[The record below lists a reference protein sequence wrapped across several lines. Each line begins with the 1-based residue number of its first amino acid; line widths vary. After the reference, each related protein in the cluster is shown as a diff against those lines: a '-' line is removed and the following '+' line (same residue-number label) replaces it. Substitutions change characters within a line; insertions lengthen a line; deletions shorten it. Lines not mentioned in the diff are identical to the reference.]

1 MLHSAVYWQFIE
13 RLTNGVEHSFDY
25 MKIGS
30 SNSNKYILTDSQT
43 CFRDNEKRFLEK
55 KTGINLYQK
64 QYLCLS
70 SMTSIEIQT
79 IIYIVTTKITEIINH
94 Y

>member
-1 MLHSAVYWQFIE
+1 
-13 RLTNGVEHSFDY
+13 

-30 SNSNKYILTDSQT
+30 SNSNKYVLTDSQT
-43 CFRDNEKRFLEK
+43 CFRENEKRFLEK
-55 KTGINLYQK
+55 TSINLYQK
-64 QYLCLS
+64 QYLYLS

-79 IIYIVTTKITEIINH
+79 IIHIVTTKITEFNNH